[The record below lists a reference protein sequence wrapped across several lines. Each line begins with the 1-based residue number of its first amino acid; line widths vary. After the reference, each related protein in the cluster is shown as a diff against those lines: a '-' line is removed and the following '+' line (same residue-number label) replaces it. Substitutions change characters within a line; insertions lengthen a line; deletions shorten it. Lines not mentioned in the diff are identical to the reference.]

1 MGPAHHVQPALNEYG
16 AVHVPFG
23 RNLGP
28 AGEQF
33 LEQTPWANPK
43 HPAHHTGSRRHS
55 HGAYAGPPAF
65 QNQSKAH
72 HQSGAV
78 WFANGQVNGDSPHK
92 HAPAAADHE
101 PLHARK
107 ANEAAKSKREA
118 VAL

>member
-16 AVHVPFG
+16 AVPFG

-43 HPAHHTGSRRHS
+43 HPAHHAGPRRHS
-55 HGAYAGPPAF
+55 HGAYAGPPGF
-65 QNQSKAH
+65 HNPSKSH
-72 HQSGAV
+72 HNSGPA
-78 WFANGQVNGDSPHK
+78 WFANGQVNGDASHK
-92 HAPAAADHE
+92 HVSATADQE
-101 PLHARK
+101 LLIMRK
-107 ANEAAKSKREA
+107 TNEAAKNKREA